1 MLSDKNVRGPIKEL
15 LKYYYYLSQLEKT
28 AYLENVYDG
37 NLNYEK
43 IIWDISSIDYES
55 FKELFDNN
63 INQSLPDYLRQ
74 IYRFFG
80 LWIIII
86 GFFVLGLSSSSMLE
100 NSKIRIILLAC
111 VGVMSYSGLLLAI
124 IWIPKSPFVYL
135 GCSMVAIHVL
145 TFYSHIKI
153 S

>member
-1 MLSDKNVRGPIKEL
+1 MKKTFQISYLFIAITLIILGLRWMIVDEPWLLDKVANEERLGM
-15 LKYYYYLSQLEKT
+15 
-28 AYLENVYDG
+28 
-37 NLNYEK
+37 
-43 IIWDISSIDYES
+43 S

-86 GFFVLGLSSSSMLE
+86 GLFVLGLSSSSMLE

>member
-1 MLSDKNVRGPIKEL
+1 MKKIFQISYLFIAITLIILGLRWMIVDEPWLLDKVANEERLGM
-15 LKYYYYLSQLEKT
+15 
-28 AYLENVYDG
+28 
-37 NLNYEK
+37 
-43 IIWDISSIDYES
+43 S

-86 GFFVLGLSSSSMLE
+86 GFFVLGLSTSSMLE

-145 TFYSHIKI
+145 TFYFHIKI

>member
-1 MLSDKNVRGPIKEL
+1 MIVDEPWLLDKVANEERLGM
-15 LKYYYYLSQLEKT
+15 
-28 AYLENVYDG
+28 
-37 NLNYEK
+37 
-43 IIWDISSIDYES
+43 S

-135 GCSMVAIHVL
+135 GCSMVVIHVL

>member
-1 MLSDKNVRGPIKEL
+1 MKKIFQISYLFIAITLIILGLRWMIVDEPWFLDNVANEEWLGI
-15 LKYYYYLSQLEKT
+15 
-28 AYLENVYDG
+28 
-37 NLNYEK
+37 
-43 IIWDISSIDYES
+43 S

-86 GFFVLGLSSSSMLE
+86 GFFVLGLSTSSMLE

-153 S
+153 SWNNY

>member
-1 MLSDKNVRGPIKEL
+1 MKKIFQISYLFIAITLIILGLRWMIVDEPWLLDKVANEERLGM
-15 LKYYYYLSQLEKT
+15 
-28 AYLENVYDG
+28 
-37 NLNYEK
+37 
-43 IIWDISSIDYES
+43 S

-135 GCSMVAIHVL
+135 GCSMVVIHVL

>member
-1 MLSDKNVRGPIKEL
+1 MKKIFQISYLFIAITLIILGLRWMIVDEPWLLDKVANEERLGM
-15 LKYYYYLSQLEKT
+15 
-28 AYLENVYDG
+28 
-37 NLNYEK
+37 
-43 IIWDISSIDYES
+43 S

-86 GFFVLGLSSSSMLE
+86 GFFVLGLSSSSMIE

-111 VGVMSYSGLLLAI
+111 LGVMSYSGLLLAI

>member
-1 MLSDKNVRGPIKEL
+1 MKKIFQISYLFIAITLIILGLRWMIVDEPWLLDKVANEERLGM
-15 LKYYYYLSQLEKT
+15 
-28 AYLENVYDG
+28 
-37 NLNYEK
+37 
-43 IIWDISSIDYES
+43 S
-55 FKELFDNN
+55 FKELFDNK

-153 S
+153 SWNNY

>member
-1 MLSDKNVRGPIKEL
+1 MKKIFQISYLFIAITLIILGLRWMIVDEPWLLDKVANEERLGM
-15 LKYYYYLSQLEKT
+15 
-28 AYLENVYDG
+28 
-37 NLNYEK
+37 
-43 IIWDISSIDYES
+43 S
-55 FKELFDNN
+55 FKELFDNK

>member
-1 MLSDKNVRGPIKEL
+1 MKKIFQISYLFIAITLIILGLRWMIVDEPWLLDKVANEERLGM
-15 LKYYYYLSQLEKT
+15 
-28 AYLENVYDG
+28 
-37 NLNYEK
+37 
-43 IIWDISSIDYES
+43 S

-86 GFFVLGLSSSSMLE
+86 GFFVLGLSSSSMIE

-153 S
+153 SWNNY

>member
-1 MLSDKNVRGPIKEL
+1 MKKTFQISYLFIAIMLIILVLRCIIVDEPWLLDKVANEERLGM
-15 LKYYYYLSQLEKT
+15 
-28 AYLENVYDG
+28 
-37 NLNYEK
+37 
-43 IIWDISSIDYES
+43 S

-86 GFFVLGLSSSSMLE
+86 GFFVLGLSTSSMLE

>member
-1 MLSDKNVRGPIKEL
+1 MKKIFQISYLFIAITLIILGLRWMIVDEPWLLDKVANEERLGM
-15 LKYYYYLSQLEKT
+15 
-28 AYLENVYDG
+28 
-37 NLNYEK
+37 
-43 IIWDISSIDYES
+43 S

-86 GFFVLGLSSSSMLE
+86 GFFVLGLSSSSMIE

-135 GCSMVAIHVL
+135 GCSMVVIHVL

>member
-1 MLSDKNVRGPIKEL
+1 MKKIFQISYLFIAITLIILGLRWMIVDEPWLLDKVANEERLGM
-15 LKYYYYLSQLEKT
+15 
-28 AYLENVYDG
+28 
-37 NLNYEK
+37 
-43 IIWDISSIDYES
+43 S

-86 GFFVLGLSSSSMLE
+86 GFFVLGLSSSSMIE

>member
-1 MLSDKNVRGPIKEL
+1 MKKIFQISYLFIAITLIILGLRWMIVDEPWLLDKVANEERLGM
-15 LKYYYYLSQLEKT
+15 
-28 AYLENVYDG
+28 
-37 NLNYEK
+37 
-43 IIWDISSIDYES
+43 S

>member
-1 MLSDKNVRGPIKEL
+1 MIVDEPWLLDKVANEERLGM
-15 LKYYYYLSQLEKT
+15 
-28 AYLENVYDG
+28 
-37 NLNYEK
+37 
-43 IIWDISSIDYES
+43 S

-86 GFFVLGLSSSSMLE
+86 GFFVLGLSTSSMLE

>member
-1 MLSDKNVRGPIKEL
+1 MKKTFQISYLFIAITLIILGLRWMIVDEPWLLDKVANEERLGM
-15 LKYYYYLSQLEKT
+15 
-28 AYLENVYDG
+28 
-37 NLNYEK
+37 
-43 IIWDISSIDYES
+43 S
-55 FKELFDNN
+55 FKELFDNK

-86 GFFVLGLSSSSMLE
+86 GLFVLGLSSSSMLE

>member
-1 MLSDKNVRGPIKEL
+1 MKKIFQISYLFIAITLIILGLRWMIVDEPWLLDKVANEERLGM
-15 LKYYYYLSQLEKT
+15 
-28 AYLENVYDG
+28 
-37 NLNYEK
+37 
-43 IIWDISSIDYES
+43 S

-86 GFFVLGLSSSSMLE
+86 GFFVLGLSTSSMLE

-153 S
+153 SWNNY

>member
-1 MLSDKNVRGPIKEL
+1 MKKIFQISYLFIAITLIILGLRWMIVDEPWLLDKVANEERLGM
-15 LKYYYYLSQLEKT
+15 
-28 AYLENVYDG
+28 
-37 NLNYEK
+37 
-43 IIWDISSIDYES
+43 S

-86 GFFVLGLSSSSMLE
+86 GFFVLGLSTSSMLE

>member
-1 MLSDKNVRGPIKEL
+1 MKKIFQISYLFIAITLIILGLRWMIVDEPWLLDKVANEERLGI
-15 LKYYYYLSQLEKT
+15 
-28 AYLENVYDG
+28 
-37 NLNYEK
+37 
-43 IIWDISSIDYES
+43 S

>member
-1 MLSDKNVRGPIKEL
+1 MKKIFQISYLFIAITLIILGLRWMIVDEPWLLDKVANEERL
-15 LKYYYYLSQLEKT
+15 CM
-28 AYLENVYDG
+28 
-37 NLNYEK
+37 
-43 IIWDISSIDYES
+43 S

-86 GFFVLGLSSSSMLE
+86 GFFVLGLSTSSMLE

>member
-1 MLSDKNVRGPIKEL
+1 MKKIFQISYLFIAITLIILGLRWMIVDEPWLLDKVANEERLGM
-15 LKYYYYLSQLEKT
+15 
-28 AYLENVYDG
+28 
-37 NLNYEK
+37 
-43 IIWDISSIDYES
+43 S

-86 GFFVLGLSSSSMLE
+86 GFFVLGLSTSSMLE
-100 NSKIRIILLAC
+100 NSKIRIILLSC
-111 VGVMSYSGLLLAI
+111 VGVMSCSGLLLAI

>member
-1 MLSDKNVRGPIKEL
+1 MKKTFQISYLFIAITLIILGLRWMIVDEPWLLDKVANEERLGM
-15 LKYYYYLSQLEKT
+15 
-28 AYLENVYDG
+28 
-37 NLNYEK
+37 
-43 IIWDISSIDYES
+43 S

-86 GFFVLGLSSSSMLE
+86 GFFVLGLSTSSMLE